1 MDNFYLYLQMIAELY
16 PKLSPAMINK
26 DQEELDDLYFD
37 INTYLNKMKKLIA
50 KYTNNDRKYTLSDE
64 QREWRRMNMLKNR
77 RKKKEN

>member
-37 INTYLNKMKKLIA
+37 INSYLNKMKKLIA

-77 RKKKEN
+77 RKKKED